1 MIAPK
6 FIQRQTNLVILSPFY
21 VQNFLFMPSILCR
34 PALPLL
40 LYISAIR
47 STIPRGHRAP
57 AKKAARYPMARTKTM
72 LVLSLGATV
81 LTAGVM
87 LRSAAAQKSSMA
99 KPQDKLALGEEQVR
113 QLLPLMNADAYG
125 RVSKQDYMCFMEA
138 EFQRLDKSKNGAL
151 DVRALSRPSIT
162 ANRYVG
168 K

>member
-1 MIAPK
+1 
-6 FIQRQTNLVILSPFY
+6 
-21 VQNFLFMPSILCR
+21 
-34 PALPLL
+34 
-40 LYISAIR
+40 
-47 STIPRGHRAP
+47 
-57 AKKAARYPMARTKTM
+57 MARTKTM

-87 LRSAAAQKSSMA
+87 LRSAAAQKSSMP

-113 QLLPLMNADAYG
+113 QLLPLMNTDSYG

-151 DVRALSRPSIT
+151 DVRALSQPSIT